1 MRSVML
7 ALVRGIKLLD
17 MLSVLGRLYI
27 GYINR
32 DMNFE
37 LATLGIGAGLFY
49 LSVAIQRHWR
59 K

>member
-1 MRSVML
+1 ML
-7 ALVRGIKLLD
+7 ALVRAIQLLA
-17 MLSVLGRLYI
+17 MFSVLGGLYI

-49 LSVAIQRHWR
+49 LSAALQRRWMR
-59 K
+59 

>member
-1 MRSVML
+1 MRNL
-7 ALVRGIKLLD
+7 LRALVRAIQLLA
-17 MLSVLGRLYI
+17 LFSVLGGLYI
-27 GYINR
+27 GWANR

-49 LSVAIQRHWR
+49 LSVAIQSRWM